1 MIRKMKSSVLTTH
14 KGISSG
20 SLKKECDKPVRSF
33 WSKVCI
39 AGIGEQP
46 GLSFIKQSLVGI

>member
-1 MIRKMKSSVLTTH
+1 MKSSVLTTH

>member
-1 MIRKMKSSVLTTH
+1 MKSSVFTTH

-20 SLKKECDKPVRSF
+20 SLKKECVKPVRSF
-33 WSKVCI
+33 WSKMCI

-46 GLSFIKQSLVGI
+46 GLSFIKQTLVRI